1 MSEIGDDPIWKFAL
15 LMERGMLLSRNN
27 WSVESAAW
35 RRALARY
42 RLACVPGKDDDLKTH
57 LGNSVRYETID
68 SCLGVLSPPPEYLR
82 PRSIS
87 SPWNRNFYRRHC
99 LCHPTFFSNMEFH
112 PKPFRLLVI
121 ITNPSLSPL
130 LEAIAVERN
139 GSESTIVHLIATW
152 LERELNWLISP
163 RTARKIV
170 ARFRPIFFQ
179 SNHFRDKCQSYR
191 VKGQHPS
198 PCVDLTTSS
207 SLCALLGRAV
217 EFGTRERYSTRYPR
231 GIEEFTWEIHCYV
244 DPLTHGLRIEAT
256 LRKFQQSS
264 KTVLQIFERIGKSK
278 LDFSI
283 SLFFVGKNF
292 SHLRRHRIQG
302 IKIFLSLVI
311 YGLRKII
318 VSIYIY
324 IYIVIYRY
332 I

>member
-99 LCHPTFFSNMEFH
+99 LSHPTFFSNMEFH
-112 PKPFRLLVI
+112 PKPFRLFVI

-139 GSESTIVHLIATW
+139 GSESTIVYLIATW

-217 EFGTRERYSTRYPR
+217 EFGTRERYSTQYPR
-231 GIEEFTWEIHCYV
+231 GIEEFTWEIRCYV
-244 DPLTHGLRIEAT
+244 DPLTHASKPWNSAQISTEFQNSAPNFRTMENRNSIFRFLYFSLGRISRIYAGIESRV
-256 LRKFQQSS
+256 LKF
-264 KTVLQIFERIGKSK
+264 FY
-278 LDFSI
+278 
-283 SLFFVGKNF
+283 
-292 SHLRRHRIQG
+292 
-302 IKIFLSLVI
+302 LSWYTDYV
-311 YGLRKII
+311 K
-318 VSIYIY
+318 
-324 IYIVIYRY
+324 
-332 I
+332 

>member
-1 MSEIGDDPIWKFAL
+1 
-15 LMERGMLLSRNN
+15 
-27 WSVESAAW
+27 
-35 RRALARY
+35 
-42 RLACVPGKDDDLKTH
+42 
-57 LGNSVRYETID
+57 
-68 SCLGVLSPPPEYLR
+68 
-82 PRSIS
+82 
-87 SPWNRNFYRRHC
+87 
-99 LCHPTFFSNMEFH
+99 MEFH

-130 LEAIAVERN
+130 LEAIAEERN

-152 LERELNWLISP
+152 LEREVNWLISP

-179 SNHFRDKCQSYR
+179 SIHFRDKCQSYR

-244 DPLTHGLRIEAT
+244 DPLTHGLRIEAME
-256 LRKFQQSS
+256 LCANFNRVPKQCSKFSNDA
-264 KTVLQIFERIGKSK
+264 KSK

-283 SLFFVGKNF
+283 SLFFVGENF
-292 SHLRRHRIQG
+292 SHLRIESRVL
-302 IKIFLSLVI
+302 KFFYLSWYTDYV
-311 YGLRKII
+311 K
-318 VSIYIY
+318 
-324 IYIVIYRY
+324 
-332 I
+332 

>member
-1 MSEIGDDPIWKFAL
+1 MQPGGERWRVIDSRVYLERTTTSKHTSATRFATK
-15 LMERGMLLSRNN
+15 RSI
-27 WSVESAAW
+27 VVSAF
-35 RRALARY
+35 Y
-42 RLACVPGKDDDLKTH
+42 RL
-57 LGNSVRYETID
+57 
-68 SCLGVLSPPPEYLR
+68 
-82 PRSIS
+82 PRSTCVHGVSPRRGIEIFIAAIVSVTPLS
-87 SPWNRNFYRRHC
+87 SRTWNFIPNPFDC
-99 LCHPTFFSNMEFH
+99 SLLLPT
-112 PKPFRLLVI
+112 
-121 ITNPSLSPL
+121 PSLSPL

-139 GSESTIVHLIATW
+139 GSESTIVYLIATW
-152 LERELNWLISP
+152 LEREVNWLISP

-264 KTVLQIFERIGKSK
+264 KTVLQIFERCKIKTRFF
-278 LDFSI
+278 DFSI
-283 SLFFVGKNF
+283 FRWGE
-292 SHLRRHRIQG
+292 
-302 IKIFLSLVI
+302 FLAFTQA
-311 YGLRKII
+311 
-318 VSIYIY
+318 
-324 IYIVIYRY
+324 
-332 I
+332 

>member
-99 LCHPTFFSNMEFH
+99 LSHPTFFSNMEFH

-139 GSESTIVHLIATW
+139 GSESTIVYLIATW

-244 DPLTHGLRIEAT
+244 DPLTHGLRIEAI

-264 KTVLQIFERIGKSK
+264 KTVLQIFERCKIETRFF
-278 LDFSI
+278 DFSI
-283 SLFFVGKNF
+283 FRWGEISRIYVAIESRVLKFFY
-292 SHLRRHRIQG
+292 
-302 IKIFLSLVI
+302 LSWYTDYV
-311 YGLRKII
+311 K
-318 VSIYIY
+318 
-324 IYIVIYRY
+324 
-332 I
+332 